1 MRFILLLIALLLT
14 YFVSA
19 QDYFA
24 LVVKNDNVTYNYP
37 ENAEITVID
46 SLGNKTMLGK
56 NDAVTLKGDYTLSIA
71 TPWQNEPEILK
82 SDGGVLEI
90 FILPSERKNWTPN
103 DHDQTITTAYDANP
117 NKPSLECKEVMI
129 SDNYPN
135 LYNLLAVFNNG
146 LVFKYEDGNVRAWLA
161 NEEVEVTNQYL
172 VDTPEG
178 LLKASFDP
186 KDGEF
191 WYVFDKK
198 ESNK

>member
-1 MRFILLLIALLLT
+1 MRIILLLLALFLS

-24 LVVKNDNVTYNYP
+24 LVVKNDNTTYNYP

-46 SLGNKTMLGK
+46 SVGNKTKIGK

-71 TPWQNEPEILK
+71 TPWQQEPEILK

-90 FILPSERKNWTPN
+90 FVLPSERKNWTPEVDN
-103 DHDQTITTAYDANP
+103 STETTWYDVNL
-117 NKPSLECKEVMI
+117 NKPSLERKEIML
-129 SDNYPN
+129 SKKNPES
-135 LYNLLAVFNNG
+135 YNLLAVFNNG
-146 LVFKYEDGNVRAWLA
+146 LVFKYEDGNVRAWLD
-161 NEEVEVTNQYL
+161 NEEVEVTNEYL
-172 VDTPEG
+172 VETPEG

-191 WYVFDKK
+191 WYVFKI
-198 ESNK
+198 